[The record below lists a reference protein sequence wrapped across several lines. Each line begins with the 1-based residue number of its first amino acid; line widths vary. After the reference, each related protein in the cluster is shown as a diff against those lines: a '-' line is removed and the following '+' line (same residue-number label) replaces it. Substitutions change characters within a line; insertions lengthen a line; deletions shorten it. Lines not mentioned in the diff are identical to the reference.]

1 MENILRLDYC
11 CLILQGAV
19 IPLFRQISGLSS
31 QCVQFPSSSPRV
43 VNNFEVELRKELGP
57 SGLASVQE
65 HRSGEVFQILVVR
78 QDTDRVDNRL

>member
-1 MENILRLDYC
+1 MENILWLDYC

-19 IPLFRQISGLSS
+19 IPLFRQISGSCS
-31 QCVQFPSSSPRV
+31 ECVRFPSSSPRV
-43 VNNFEVELRKELGP
+43 VNNFEVELQKELGP

-65 HRSGEVFQILVVR
+65 PRCGKVFQILIVR